1 MKTID
6 ATTDLRLHLRHA
18 LGLLDVAL
26 DHGRALHRTGCNCVE
41 MGKPCFSCE
50 VREAILFGNQTL
62 ERTSGEDSKTGFQ
75 DMGPDAVRRSGD
87 VTVAMREVAVG
98 TVECAISRPGKE
110 RVVRARLLVTV
121 KDTLDC
127 GSDPYWDAAAR
138 SAISEA
144 DNLDQSWGGAAEWEK
159 SKGREDV
166 DDRWRVT
173 R

>member
-1 MKTID
+1 MKTSIWKK
-6 ATTDLRLHLRHA
+6 LRW
-18 LGLLDVAL
+18 GFSMIEIVLLAPFVL
-26 DHGRALHRTGCNCVE
+26 YE
-41 MGKPCFSCE
+41 MY
-50 VREAILFGNQTL
+50 FGEKDDRGQP
-62 ERTSGEDSKTGFQ
+62 RSKTGFQ